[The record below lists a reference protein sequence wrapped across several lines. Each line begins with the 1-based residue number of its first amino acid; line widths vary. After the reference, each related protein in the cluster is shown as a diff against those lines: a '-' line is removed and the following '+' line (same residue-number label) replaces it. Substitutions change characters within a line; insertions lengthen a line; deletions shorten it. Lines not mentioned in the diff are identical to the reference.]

1 MRVDLGRH
9 DCVSEC
15 AKSSLLETDNV
26 DISRSGRNGSVI
38 LHITDFRHAVDGLV
52 RIRPPAVSY
61 GAQHFNNL
69 LTFSIV

>member
-1 MRVDLGRH
+1 MRADLGRH

-15 AKSSLLETDNV
+15 VKLSLPETDNV

-38 LHITDFRHAVDGLV
+38 PHITDFRPAVDGLV

-61 GAQHFNNL
+61 GAKTL
-69 LTFSIV
+69 VTL